1 MCSGSYA
8 SASEALE
15 ALQTAQATNDPFH
28 FVIADYQMPGIDGAS
43 LATVV
48 RANPSMRDVVFIM
61 LTSVGNWR
69 QFGGATAGSIDA
81 CLVKPVRNSRLMD
94 TLVTI
99 WSKKSPVVSLLNG
112 MEPAT
117 ASPTGTGA
125 RFRISEASSVQLLAV
140 HLRREAANADPRV
153 LVVEDNAVNQRVAL
167 MMLAGL
173 GIRADV
179 VGNGVRVGEYAQAS
193 SLRCRAHGL
202 SNAGDERLRSH
213 SRHPENGRLEP
224 GREYHCDDRRRYGRV
239 PRAVSKRGHGR
250 FHREASQT

>member
-125 RFRISEASSVQLLAV
+125 RFRISEASSVQLLAI

-179 VGNGVRVGEYAQAS
+179 VGNGVESVNMLKLLPYDVVLMDCQMPEMNGYEATAAIRKMAG
-193 SLRCRAHGL
+193 
-202 SNAGDERLRSH
+202 SN
-213 SRHPENGRLEP
+213 
-224 GREYHCDDRRRYGRV
+224 
-239 PRAVSKRGHGR
+239 RGV
-250 FHREASQT
+250 